1 MTGLGKSA
9 LGAIGL
15 VAAVAAFTAPAR
27 AQGALPECSG
37 APANWDGCVGTRKYR
52 DGGSYTGE
60 WRGGR
65 RNGRGTYT
73 FANGDVYNGDWR
85 DDRQTGSGTYTTRSG
100 EKWAGRFTDGKRDG
114 YFTVTSPGGGR
125 TVTNFRNDMVV
136 AGMPG
141 TSGHTSGAT
150 SGSAGSAYGGYGGAA
165 GAMASGDRAGA
176 LGGLIAQGSQYMSGM
191 DDPGVPAGGSGRV
204 PRAAASGAG
213 PVPSSS
219 RLQVASAQSIG
230 GGNPAARPA
239 PAPAQQQ
246 AAAPAPRQTNQQLAA
261 VQPQSQQQPSAVR
274 TTAPQTQ
281 PAAQAQP
288 QAQPAVAQAVPAA
301 KPAQVAIGVPTSQR
315 KVALV
320 IGNGAYKN
328 ANPLAN
334 PRNDAA
340 DMTKML
346 KAMGFTVVS
355 GTDLDYSGMQK
366 TIRSFLGEVEKADV
380 ALFFYAGHGIQ
391 VSGNNYLI
399 PVDAKIEDTSAL
411 DFELVNID
419 AVTGHMG
426 GTNKVGIVL
435 LDACRNNPFTNSL
448 TRNQGTRAVQVSKG
462 LAQIASPAGGLLVA
476 FATAPGD
483 VAADGGKARNSPF
496 TTALLKQLPEPGL
509 EIELIMKRVKAD
521 VITETNN
528 SQRPWHNS
536 DLAAEVY
543 LTQKKG

>member
-1 MTGLGKSA
+1 MAVSHHRWPLFAAVGAVMA
-9 LGAIGL
+9 LGFP
-15 VAAVAAFTAPAR
+15 AASHAQAAM
-27 AQGALPECSG
+27 PECRG
-37 APANWDGCVGTRKYR
+37 APASWDGCTGTRKYR
-52 DGGSYTGE
+52 DGGTYSGE

-65 RNGRGTYT
+65 RNGRGTFT
-73 FANGDVYNGDWR
+73 FANGDVYQGDWR
-85 DDRQTGSGTYTTRSG
+85 DDRQTGSGTYTTRDG

-114 YFTVTSPGGGR
+114 YFTITRPGGGR

-136 AGMPG
+136 ANMPG
-141 TSGHTSGAT
+141 TSAYAGGV
-150 SGSAGSAYGGYGGAA
+150 GAGSGGSSYGGGYGSAA
-165 GAMASGDRAGA
+165 GAAVSGDRAGA
-176 LGGLIAQGSQYMSGM
+176 LGALLAQGSQYMNGADDQAAPSG
-191 DDPGVPAGGSGRV
+191 PSGRA
-204 PRAAASGAG
+204 PRASVEPG
-213 PVPSSS
+213 PAPSSS
-219 RLQVASAQSIG
+219 RLQVASAQPVSG
-230 GGNPAARPA
+230 GVPASRPAYA
-239 PAPAQQQ
+239 PAPQQ
-246 AAAPAPRQTNQQLAA
+246 AAAPAPRQTSQQLAA
-261 VQPQSQQQPSAVR
+261 AQPQSQPAPAAR
-274 TTAPQTQ
+274 TTAAQPQTQ
-281 PAAQAQP
+281 PQARPQP
-288 QAQPAVAQAVPAA
+288 QPAVAQAVPAA
-301 KPAQVAIGVPTSQR
+301 RPAPAALGLPTSQR
-315 KVALV
+315 KVALI
-320 IGNGAYKN
+320 IGNGAYKH
-328 ANPLAN
+328 ANPLPN
-334 PRNDAA
+334 PKNDAA
-340 DMTKML
+340 DMAKML
-346 KAMGFTVVS
+346 KSLGFTVVS
-355 GTDLDYSGMQK
+355 GTDLDYAGMQK
-366 TIRSFLGEVEKADV
+366 TVRTFLSQAETADV

-391 VSGNNYLI
+391 VSGSNYLI
-399 PVDAKIEDTSAL
+399 PVDAKVEDSAAL

-521 VITETNN
+521 VISETNN